1 MHIFTSTNPDRR
13 SLELW
18 RAVVHEMIRA
28 FGPSGNGNEE
38 TMVEFM
44 IALVKGKGSETEGGK
59 LLIYCWTE
67 QDWTDAIG
75 DILKYINQKCRES
88 RLQYPGGTGR
98 TEERIRTYSFY
109 VRLLGEQ
116 A

>member
-1 MHIFTSTNPDRR
+1 MVQVPAQSTDHDTTRTTWEILSEIYQTYCKWRATGVDSMHIFTSTNFDRR

-44 IALVKGKGSETEGGK
+44 IALVKGSESEGGEF
-59 LLIYCWTE
+59 LVFIYPWV
-67 QDWTDAIG
+67 G
-75 DILKYINQKCRES
+75 
-88 RLQYPGGTGR
+88 
-98 TEERIRTYSFY
+98 
-109 VRLLGEQ
+109 
-116 A
+116 

>member
-44 IALVKGKGSETEGGK
+44 IALVKCSETEGGK
-59 LLIYCWTE
+59 LLIYSRTE
-67 QDWTDAIG
+67 QDWADATG
-75 DILKYINQKCRES
+75 DILKFINQKCRES

-109 VRLLGEQ
+109 VRLLGE
-116 A
+116 AA